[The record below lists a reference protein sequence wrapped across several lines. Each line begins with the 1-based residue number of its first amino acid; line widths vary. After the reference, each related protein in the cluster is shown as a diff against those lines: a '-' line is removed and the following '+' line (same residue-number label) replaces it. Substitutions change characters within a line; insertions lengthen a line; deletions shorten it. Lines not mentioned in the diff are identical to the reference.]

1 MSKNNVKQMF
11 GKMEKDAELHK
22 KYAVLMQAH
31 QLETEKNLA
40 DKLVEFGKTAGFTFS
55 KENLM
60 AARSEL
66 ADKIN
71 ENKELSD
78 EDLSNVAGGDIT
90 RKQLGIIV
98 STAGVGVGCAILSAG
113 ATLITPKG
121 CEQIL
126 SSAGDYCDTK
136 AFPQKGD
143 K

>member
-1 MSKNNVKQMF
+1 MSKDAVKQMF
-11 GKMEKDAELHK
+11 GKMEKDTALK
-22 KYAVLMQAH
+22 TKYAQLMQAH
-31 QLETEKNLA
+31 QIETEKTLTE
-40 DKLVEFGKTAGFTFS
+40 KLIEFGKTAGFIFS

-98 STAGVGVGCAILSAG
+98 STAGVGVGCAILSVG